1 MSSRLPDPERDALLA
16 RLSEVFGERVSAG
29 AAARAQ
35 HAQDEGYHRG
45 GAPDFVAFPASTEE
59 AARAVALCAAAGC
72 PVIPWGAGTSLEG
85 NVLASEGG
93 LCLDLSRMTTVVSVQ
108 PQDLSATVQ
117 AGVRREQLN
126 AELKGTGLYFPID
139 PGFDATLGGMA
150 SPPAP
155 RAPMQ
160 SSTAPCVANVLACTV
175 VMADVAGW
183 CAPPARRA
191 PKSSAGYDLTAL
203 MVGSEGTLG
212 VTSQSLTVRLYPLPE
227 EVVAL
232 VCPFATIDGAV
243 QAVIAAI
250 QLGLGAAR
258 LEFLD
263 AAMMAAI
270 NRYETMSHAETPTLF
285 VEFHGSPASV
295 PEQAA
300 RFEDFIGGFGGAVAQ
315 KAVRTEDRSAL
326 WKARHNALCAARA
339 LRPGARAL
347 ITDVCVPISRLADCL
362 LETRA
367 DLDASSLTAT
377 VVGHVGDGNFHCLIL
392 VDPDNPAEVAEA
404 EALHQAMAR
413 RAIGMDGTCTG
424 EHGVGLGKRELLV
437 EELGLAISD
446 HRRNTSGAALDPQN
460 ILNPGKILPPDAAAL
475 RCPPAGFQASAQG
488 R

>member
-1 MSSRLPDPERDALLA
+1 MSSRLPAPERDALLG

-29 AAARAQ
+29 ASARAQ

-59 AARAVALCAAAGC
+59 AARAVALCAAVGC
-72 PVIPWGAGTSLEG
+72 PVIAWGAGTSLEG

-139 PGFDATLGGMA
+139 PGADATLGGMA
-150 SPPAP
+150 AT
-155 RAPMQ
+155 RASGTNAVKYGTMR
-160 SSTAPCVANVLACTV
+160 ANVLGCTV
-175 VMADVAGW
+175 VMADGRVVRT
-183 CAPPARRA
+183 ARRA

-212 VTSQSLTVRLYPLPE
+212 VITELTVRLYPLPE

-263 AAMMAAI
+263 GPMMAAI

-295 PEQAA
+295 PGQVA
-300 RFEDFIGGFGGAVAQ
+300 RFEDFIGGFGGAVAER
-315 KAVRTEDRSAL
+315 AARPEDRSAL
-326 WKARHNALCAARA
+326 WKARHNALYAARA

-392 VDPDNPAEVAEA
+392 VDPDNHAEVAEA

-437 EELGLAISD
+437 EELGSAIS
-446 HRRNTSGAALDPQN
+446 TMAAIKAALDPKN
-460 ILNPGKILPPDAAAL
+460 ILNPGKILPPT
-475 RCPPAGFQASAQG
+475 PT
-488 R
+488 

>member
-1 MSSRLPDPERDALLA
+1 MSSRLPAPERDALLG

-29 AAARAQ
+29 ASARAQ

-59 AARAVALCAAAGC
+59 AARAVALCAAVGC

-139 PGFDATLGGMA
+139 PGADATLGGMA
-150 SPPAP
+150 AT
-155 RAPMQ
+155 RASGTNAVKYGTMR
-160 SSTAPCVANVLACTV
+160 ANVLACTV
-175 VMADVAGW
+175 VMADGRVVRT
-183 CAPPARRA
+183 ARRA

-212 VTSQSLTVRLYPLPE
+212 VITELTVRLYPLPE

-232 VCPFATIDGAV
+232 VCPFETTDGAV

-263 AAMMAAI
+263 GPMMAAI

-295 PEQAA
+295 PEQVA

-315 KAVRTEDRSAL
+315 KAARPEDRSAL
-326 WKARHNALCAARA
+326 WKARHNALYAARA

-437 EELGLAISD
+437 EELGSAIS
-446 HRRNTSGAALDPQN
+446 TMAAIKAALDPKN
-460 ILNPGKILPPDAAAL
+460 ILNPGKILPRTP
-475 RCPPAGFQASAQG
+475 
-488 R
+488 

>member
-1 MSSRLPDPERDALLA
+1 MTSRLPDPERDALLA

-139 PGFDATLGGMA
+139 PGADATLGGMA
-150 SPPAP
+150 AT
-155 RAPMQ
+155 RASGTNAVKYGTMR
-160 SSTAPCVANVLACTV
+160 ANVLACTV
-175 VMADVAGW
+175 VMADGRVVRT
-183 CAPPARRA
+183 ARRA

-212 VTSQSLTVRLYPLPE
+212 VITELTVRLYPLPE

-326 WKARHNALCAARA
+326 WKARHNALYAARA

-437 EELGLAISD
+437 EELGSAIS
-446 HRRNTSGAALDPQN
+446 TMAAIKAALDPQN
-460 ILNPGKILPPDAAAL
+460 ILNPGKILPPM
-475 RCPPAGFQASAQG
+475 R
-488 R
+488 

>member
-139 PGFDATLGGMA
+139 PGADATLGGMA
-150 SPPAP
+150 AT
-155 RAPMQ
+155 RASGTNAVKYGTMR
-160 SSTAPCVANVLACTV
+160 ANVLACTV
-175 VMADVAGW
+175 VMADGRVVRT
-183 CAPPARRA
+183 ARRA

-212 VTSQSLTVRLYPLPE
+212 VITELTVRLYPLPE

-326 WKARHNALCAARA
+326 WKARHNALYAARA

-413 RAIGMDGTCTG
+413 RAIDMDGTCTG

-437 EELGLAISD
+437 EELGSAIS
-446 HRRNTSGAALDPQN
+446 TMAAIKAALDPQN
-460 ILNPGKILPPDAAAL
+460 ILNPGKILPPM
-475 RCPPAGFQASAQG
+475 R
-488 R
+488 

>member
-1 MSSRLPDPERDALLA
+1 MR
-16 RLSEVFGERVSAG
+16 
-29 AAARAQ
+29 
-35 HAQDEGYHRG
+35 
-45 GAPDFVAFPASTEE
+45 
-59 AARAVALCAAAGC
+59 
-72 PVIPWGAGTSLEG
+72 
-85 NVLASEGG
+85 
-93 LCLDLSRMTTVVSVQ
+93 
-108 PQDLSATVQ
+108 
-117 AGVRREQLN
+117 
-126 AELKGTGLYFPID
+126 
-139 PGFDATLGGMA
+139 
-150 SPPAP
+150 
-155 RAPMQ
+155 
-160 SSTAPCVANVLACTV
+160 ANVLACTV
-175 VMADVAGW
+175 VMADGRVVRT
-183 CAPPARRA
+183 ARRA

-212 VTSQSLTVRLYPLPE
+212 VITELTVRLYPLPE

-250 QLGLGAAR
+250 QLDLGAAR

-326 WKARHNALCAARA
+326 WKARHNALYAARA

-437 EELGLAISD
+437 EELGSAIS
-446 HRRNTSGAALDPQN
+446 TMAAIKAALDPQN
-460 ILNPGKILPPDAAAL
+460 ILNPGKILPPM
-475 RCPPAGFQASAQG
+475 R
-488 R
+488 

>member
-1 MSSRLPDPERDALLA
+1 MAPRLAKPELEALFG
-16 RLSEVFGERVSAG
+16 RLTEVFGERVTAAG
-29 AAARAQ
+29 LAREH
-35 HAQDEGYHRG
+35 HAQDEGYHRAG
-45 GAPDFVAFPASTEE
+45 VPDLVAFPASTEE
-59 AARAVALCAAAGC
+59 VAKAVALCDAARC
-72 PVIPWGAGTSLEG
+72 PVIAWGAGTSLEG
-85 NVLASEGG
+85 NGLASQGG
-93 LCLDLSRMTTVVSVQ
+93 LCLDLSRMTAVIGIQ

-139 PGFDATLGGMA
+139 PGADATLGGMA
-150 SPPAP
+150 AT
-155 RAPMQ
+155 RASGTNAVKYGTMR
-160 SSTAPCVANVLACTV
+160 ANVLSCTV
-175 VMADVAGW
+175 VMADGQVVRT
-183 CAPPARRA
+183 ARRA
-191 PKSSAGYDLTAL
+191 PKSAAGYDLTAL

-212 VTSQSLTVRLYPLPE
+212 VITELTVRLYPLPE
-227 EVVAL
+227 AVTAL
-232 VCPFATIDGAV
+232 ICPFESIEGAV

-263 AAMMAAI
+263 AAMMTAV
-270 NRYETMSHAETPTLF
+270 NLYEKTAYAETPTLF

-295 PEQAA
+295 PGQVAA
-300 RFEDFIGGFGGAVAQ
+300 FEDFIGSFGGVVALR
-315 KAVRTEDRSAL
+315 ATLPEDRTAL
-326 WKARHNALCAARA
+326 WTARHHALYAARA
-339 LRPGARAL
+339 LQPGASGV

-392 VDPDNPAEVAEA
+392 VDPDDIAQVAEA

-437 EELGLAISD
+437 EELGSAIPVMAAIK
-446 HRRNTSGAALDPQN
+446 AALDPHD
-460 ILNPGKILPPDAAAL
+460 ILNPGKILPS
-475 RCPPAGFQASAQG
+475 PAEEG
-488 R
+488 RDP